1 MTYIDPADYPSFAR
15 ASNRCLPMRRQAAS
29 TRRDLSI
36 TLQGEIGTILDWID
50 RTGKSGYKP
59 KPDTASTRLLVS
71 AKSGTL
77 IRAIHLK
84 KMDCRA

>member
-1 MTYIDPADYPSFAR
+1 
-15 ASNRCLPMRRQAAS
+15 MRRQAAS

-84 KMDCRA
+84 NGLPGIGKRKRRRSSNGYARQ